1 MEQPCR
7 RMLPDGRR
15 MHLSHGPI
23 DLIVQAD
30 GAPVEVAAAL
40 AQAAARFDGL
50 LQALCDELPVLRAPT
65 TAGPCPLVGPVAQR
79 MWAATAAHRP
89 AFVTPMAAVAGA
101 VADDVLAAL
110 VAGRDLRRAAVNNGG
125 DMAVF
130 LTPGQSWR
138 VGVVVDPLNP
148 RRPASLEITPAMRSR
163 GVATSGR
170 GGRSHSLGIAESV
183 TVLAA
188 DAARAD
194 AAATLIANAVDLPG
208 HPAVRRVPAR
218 DLAPDS
224 DLGDR
229 LVTVAVAPLSTEEQD
244 RALDAG
250 VHAAARMARD
260 GLIDAAFLV
269 LGDRMRV
276 VGLPKGALTGAET
289 TTMEEACH
297 A

>member
-1 MEQPCR
+1 
-7 RMLPDGRR
+7 

-30 GAPVEVAAAL
+30 GAPGEVAAAL
-40 AQAAARFDGL
+40 AQAASRFQDL
-50 LQALCDELPVLRAPT
+50 LPALCDELPLLRAPT

-229 LVTVAVAPLSTEEQD
+229 LVTVDVGPLSTKRQD

-276 VGLPKGALTGAET
+276 VGLPKGALSGAET
-289 TTMEEACH
+289 TMMEEASH